1 MIDLHCHLL
10 PQIDDGA
17 ESLAES
23 LEMARMATA
32 DGISVIA
39 CTPHILPGVY
49 NNDGPKISAAV
60 AELQRK
66 LDEEGI
72 PLVLT
77 IGADAHIAP
86 DLLDGLR
93 SGRVPS
99 LRGSRYLLLEPPQT
113 IVPPRF
119 DDHLFSLLSAGYVPI
134 ITHPERLAWPDSD
147 YGVFERIVRSGGW
160 MQLTGGSLLGRFGQ
174 RAQALAERML
184 EDGLVHIIATDAHN
198 IARRPPLL
206 SDACRAASALVGEEE
221 AFRLVSTRP
230 AGILKDMDP
239 SALPP
244 PVRAEPPRGPV
255 RRERLARS

>member
-1 MIDLHCHLL
+1 
-10 PQIDDGA
+10 
-17 ESLAES
+17 
-23 LEMARMATA
+23 MARMAAA
-32 DGISVIA
+32 DGISIIA

-49 NNDGPKISAAV
+49 NNDGPRISAAV
-60 AELQRK
+60 AELQGK
-66 LDEEGI
+66 LDEAGI

-77 IGADAHIAP
+77 TGADVHVAP

-93 SGRVPS
+93 SGRIPS

-119 DDHLFSLLSAGYVPI
+119 DDYLFSLVSAGYVPI

-147 YGVFERIVRSGGW
+147 YGVFERIVRLGGW

-184 EDGLVHIIATDAHN
+184 EDGLAHILATDAHN
-198 IARRPPLL
+198 VGRRPPRL
-206 SDACRAASALVGEEE
+206 SDAWQAARAFVGEEE

-230 AGILKDMDP
+230 AGILKDVDP
-239 SALPP
+239 NELPL
-244 PVRAEPPRGPV
+244 PVRPEARRGQA